1 MAAIPMETKKNF
13 FFLQFNIL
21 KLFFF
26 FFKLFETSSED
37 PPFGLGLGL

>member
-26 FFKLFETSSED
+26 KLFETSSED